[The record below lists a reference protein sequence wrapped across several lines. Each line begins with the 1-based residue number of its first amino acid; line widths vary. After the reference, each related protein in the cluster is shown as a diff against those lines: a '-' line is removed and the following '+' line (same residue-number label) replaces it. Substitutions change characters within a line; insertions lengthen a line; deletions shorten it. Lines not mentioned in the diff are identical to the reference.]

1 MIKKRITAIL
11 AAAIIAVGASVP
23 AFADEDFNTA
33 ENDAQ
38 VLLTAQEAQADT
50 ALDIISDDSAAVA
63 LSDNYDTAAINETDE
78 TEDDDSDKAP
88 VATRDIIIAVC
99 ISVVVGIIIGFI
111 GSGIMK
117 SKLTS
122 VRYQSGAADYIV
134 PDSFKLNDS
143 RDVYL
148 YSTVTKTER
157 QTDKDRSC
165 NKATDIKKH
174 NMPCSRRRK
183 PSVRLYGIFLSEM
196 PNNCLNGWF
205 NFALQA
211 LDKRRG

>member
-1 MIKKRITAIL
+1 MKKRITAIL
-11 AAAIIAVGASVP
+11 AAAVIAVGASIP
-23 AFADEDFNTA
+23 AFADSDFYTA
-33 ENDAQ
+33 ENDAP
-38 VLLTAQEAQADT
+38 VLLTAQEAQADI
-50 ALDIISDDSAAVA
+50 ALDIISDDSATVT
-63 LSDNYDTAAINETDE
+63 LSDNYDTAAINETGD

-122 VRYQSGAADYIV
+122 VRYQSGAADYVV

-143 RDVYL
+143 RDIYL

-157 QTDKDRSC
+157 STDD
-165 NKATDIKKH
+165 NKH
-174 NMPCSRRRK
+174 
-183 PSVRLYGIFLSEM
+183 
-196 PNNCLNGWF
+196 
-205 NFALQA
+205 
-211 LDKRRG
+211 

>member
-1 MIKKRITAIL
+1 MKKRITAIL
-11 AAAIIAVGASVP
+11 AAAIIAVGASIP
-23 AFADEDFNTA
+23 AFADSDFYIA
-33 ENDAQ
+33 ENDAP

-63 LSDNYDTAAINETDE
+63 LSDNYDTAAINETGD

-99 ISVVVGIIIGFI
+99 ISVVIGIIIGFI

-122 VRYQSGAADYIV
+122 VRYQSGAADYVV

-143 RDVYL
+143 RDIYL

-157 QTDKDRSC
+157 STDD
-165 NKATDIKKH
+165 NKH
-174 NMPCSRRRK
+174 
-183 PSVRLYGIFLSEM
+183 
-196 PNNCLNGWF
+196 
-205 NFALQA
+205 
-211 LDKRRG
+211 

>member
-1 MIKKRITAIL
+1 MKKRITAIL

-23 AFADEDFNTA
+23 AFADSDFYTA
-33 ENDAQ
+33 GNDAP

-50 ALDIISDDSAAVA
+50 ALDTLDAISDDSAAVV
-63 LSDNYDTAAINETDE
+63 LSDNYDTAAINETGD

-88 VATRDIIIAVC
+88 IATRDIIIAVC
-99 ISVVVGIIIGFI
+99 ISVGIIIGFI

-117 SKLTS
+117 SKLKS
-122 VRYQSGAADYIV
+122 VSYQSGAADYVV

-157 QTDKDRSC
+157 QTDKDR
-165 NKATDIKKH
+165 
-174 NMPCSRRRK
+174 
-183 PSVRLYGIFLSEM
+183 
-196 PNNCLNGWF
+196 
-205 NFALQA
+205 
-211 LDKRRG
+211 

>member
-50 ALDIISDDSAAVA
+50 ALDTLDIISDDSAAVA
-63 LSDNYDTAAINETDE
+63 LSDNYDTAAINETGD
-78 TEDDDSDKAP
+78 TDSDDSDKAP

-122 VRYQSGAADYIV
+122 VRYQSGAADYMV

-157 QTDKDRSC
+157 QTDKDR
-165 NKATDIKKH
+165 
-174 NMPCSRRRK
+174 
-183 PSVRLYGIFLSEM
+183 
-196 PNNCLNGWF
+196 
-205 NFALQA
+205 
-211 LDKRRG
+211 

>member
-1 MIKKRITAIL
+1 MMKKRITAII
-11 AAAIIAVGASVP
+11 ASAIIAVGASVP
-23 AFADEDFNTA
+23 AFADSDFNIA
-33 ENDAQ
+33 GNDAQ

-50 ALDIISDDSAAVA
+50 ALDTLDTISDDSAAVV
-63 LSDNYDTAAINETDE
+63 LSDNYDTAAINETGE

-88 VATRDIIIAVC
+88 VANRDIIIAVC

-122 VRYQSGAADYIV
+122 VRYQSGAADYMV

-157 QTDKDRSC
+157 QTDKDR
-165 NKATDIKKH
+165 
-174 NMPCSRRRK
+174 
-183 PSVRLYGIFLSEM
+183 
-196 PNNCLNGWF
+196 
-205 NFALQA
+205 
-211 LDKRRG
+211 

>member
-1 MIKKRITAIL
+1 MMKKRITAIL
-11 AAAIIAVGASVP
+11 AAAVIAVGVSVP
-23 AFADEDFNTA
+23 AFADSDFYTA
-33 ENDAQ
+33 GNDAP

-50 ALDIISDDSAAVA
+50 ALDTLDTISDDSAAVV
-63 LSDNYDTAAINETDE
+63 LSDNYDTAAINETGE
-78 TEDDDSDKAP
+78 TEGDDSDKSP

-122 VRYQSGAADYIV
+122 VRYQSGAADYMV

-157 QTDKDRSC
+157 QTDKDR
-165 NKATDIKKH
+165 
-174 NMPCSRRRK
+174 
-183 PSVRLYGIFLSEM
+183 
-196 PNNCLNGWF
+196 
-205 NFALQA
+205 
-211 LDKRRG
+211 

>member
-1 MIKKRITAIL
+1 MKKRITAIL

-23 AFADEDFNTA
+23 AFADSDFNTA
-33 ENDAQ
+33 RNDAP
-38 VLLTAQEAQADT
+38 VLLTAQEAHADT
-50 ALDIISDDSAAVA
+50 ALDTLDAISDDSAAVV
-63 LSDNYDTAAINETDE
+63 LSDNYDTAAINETGE

-122 VRYQSGAADYIV
+122 VRYQSGAADYVV

-157 QTDKDRSC
+157 QTDKDR
-165 NKATDIKKH
+165 
-174 NMPCSRRRK
+174 
-183 PSVRLYGIFLSEM
+183 
-196 PNNCLNGWF
+196 
-205 NFALQA
+205 
-211 LDKRRG
+211 

>member
-23 AFADEDFNTA
+23 AFADSDFYTA
-33 ENDAQ
+33 GNDAQ

-63 LSDNYDTAAINETDE
+63 LSDNYDTAAINETGD
-78 TEDDDSDKAP
+78 TESDDSDEAP
-88 VATRDIIIAVC
+88 VSTRDIVIAVC
-99 ISVVVGIIIGFI
+99 ISVVIGIIIGFI

-117 SKLTS
+117 SKLKS
-122 VRYQSGAADYIV
+122 VSYQSGAADYVV

-143 RDVYL
+143 RDIYL

-157 QTDKDRSC
+157 ATND
-165 NKATDIKKH
+165 NK
-174 NMPCSRRRK
+174 N
-183 PSVRLYGIFLSEM
+183 
-196 PNNCLNGWF
+196 
-205 NFALQA
+205 
-211 LDKRRG
+211 

>member
-1 MIKKRITAIL
+1 MKKRITAIL

-23 AFADEDFNTA
+23 AFADSDFNTA
-33 ENDAQ
+33 GNDAP
-38 VLLTAQEAQADT
+38 VLLTAQEADT
-50 ALDIISDDSAAVA
+50 ALDTLDAISDDSAAVV
-63 LSDNYDTAAINETDE
+63 LSDNYDTAAINETGD

-88 VATRDIIIAVC
+88 IATRDIIIAVC

-117 SKLTS
+117 SKLKS
-122 VRYQSGAADYIV
+122 VSYQSGAADYMV

-157 QTDKDRSC
+157 QTDKDR
-165 NKATDIKKH
+165 
-174 NMPCSRRRK
+174 
-183 PSVRLYGIFLSEM
+183 
-196 PNNCLNGWF
+196 
-205 NFALQA
+205 
-211 LDKRRG
+211 

>member
-1 MIKKRITAIL
+1 MKKRITAIL

-23 AFADEDFNTA
+23 AFADSDFNTA
-33 ENDAQ
+33 GNDAP

-50 ALDIISDDSAAVA
+50 ALDTLDAISDDSAAVV
-63 LSDNYDTAAINETDE
+63 LSDNYDTAAINETGD

-88 VATRDIIIAVC
+88 IATRDIIIAVC

-111 GSGIMK
+111 GSGLMK
-117 SKLTS
+117 SKPN
-122 VRYQSGAADYIV
+122 QSGAADYMV

-157 QTDKDRSC
+157 QTDKDR
-165 NKATDIKKH
+165 
-174 NMPCSRRRK
+174 
-183 PSVRLYGIFLSEM
+183 
-196 PNNCLNGWF
+196 
-205 NFALQA
+205 
-211 LDKRRG
+211 

>member
-23 AFADEDFNTA
+23 TFADSDFNTA
-33 ENDAQ
+33 GNDAP

-50 ALDIISDDSAAVA
+50 ALDTIDIISDDSAAVA
-63 LSDNYDTAAINETDE
+63 LSDNYDTAAINETGD
-78 TEDDDSDKAP
+78 TESDDSDEAP
-88 VATRDIIIAVC
+88 VSTRDIVIAVC
-99 ISVVVGIIIGFI
+99 ISVVIGIIIGFI

-117 SKLTS
+117 SKLKS
-122 VRYQSGAADYIV
+122 VSYQSGAADYVV

-157 QTDKDRSC
+157 QTDKDR
-165 NKATDIKKH
+165 
-174 NMPCSRRRK
+174 
-183 PSVRLYGIFLSEM
+183 
-196 PNNCLNGWF
+196 
-205 NFALQA
+205 
-211 LDKRRG
+211 

>member
-33 ENDAQ
+33 GNDAP

-50 ALDIISDDSAAVA
+50 ALDTIDTISDDSAAVA
-63 LSDNYDTAAINETDE
+63 LSDNYDTAAINETGD
-78 TEDDDSDKAP
+78 TESDDSDEAP
-88 VATRDIIIAVC
+88 VSTRDIVIAVC
-99 ISVVVGIIIGFI
+99 ISVVIGIIIGFI

-117 SKLTS
+117 SKLKS
-122 VRYQSGAADYIV
+122 VSYQSGAADYVV

-157 QTDKDRSC
+157 QTDKDR
-165 NKATDIKKH
+165 
-174 NMPCSRRRK
+174 
-183 PSVRLYGIFLSEM
+183 
-196 PNNCLNGWF
+196 
-205 NFALQA
+205 
-211 LDKRRG
+211 

>member
-33 ENDAQ
+33 ENDAP
-38 VLLTAQEAQADT
+38 VLLTAQEVQADT
-50 ALDIISDDSAAVA
+50 ALDTIDTISDDSAAVA
-63 LSDNYDTAAINETDE
+63 LSDNYDTAAINETGE

-157 QTDKDRSC
+157 QTDKDR
-165 NKATDIKKH
+165 
-174 NMPCSRRRK
+174 
-183 PSVRLYGIFLSEM
+183 
-196 PNNCLNGWF
+196 
-205 NFALQA
+205 
-211 LDKRRG
+211 

>member
-1 MIKKRITAIL
+1 MKKRITAIL
-11 AAAIIAVGASVP
+11 AAAVIAVGASIP
-23 AFADEDFNTA
+23 AFADSDFYTA
-33 ENDAQ
+33 ENDAP

-50 ALDIISDDSAAVA
+50 ALDIISDDSATVT
-63 LSDNYDTAAINETDE
+63 LSDNYDTAAINETGD

-122 VRYQSGAADYIV
+122 VRYQSGAADYVV

-143 RDVYL
+143 RDIYL

-157 QTDKDRSC
+157 STDD
-165 NKATDIKKH
+165 NKH
-174 NMPCSRRRK
+174 
-183 PSVRLYGIFLSEM
+183 
-196 PNNCLNGWF
+196 
-205 NFALQA
+205 
-211 LDKRRG
+211 

>member
-1 MIKKRITAIL
+1 MKKRITAIL

-23 AFADEDFNTA
+23 AFADSDFNTA
-33 ENDAQ
+33 ENDAP
-38 VLLTAQEAQADT
+38 VLLTVQEAQADT
-50 ALDIISDDSAAVA
+50 ALDTLDTISDGSAAVV
-63 LSDNYDTAAINETDE
+63 LSDNYDTAAINETGD

-88 VATRDIIIAVC
+88 IATRDIIIAVC

-122 VRYQSGAADYIV
+122 VRYQSGAADYVV

-157 QTDKDRSC
+157 QTDKDR
-165 NKATDIKKH
+165 
-174 NMPCSRRRK
+174 
-183 PSVRLYGIFLSEM
+183 
-196 PNNCLNGWF
+196 
-205 NFALQA
+205 
-211 LDKRRG
+211 

>member
-1 MIKKRITAIL
+1 MKKRITAIL
-11 AAAIIAVGASVP
+11 AAAVIAVGASVP
-23 AFADEDFNTA
+23 AFADSDFYTA
-33 ENDAQ
+33 GNDAQ

-50 ALDIISDDSAAVA
+50 ALDTLDTISDDSAAVV
-63 LSDNYDTAAINETDE
+63 LSDNYDTAAINETGE
-78 TEDDDSDKAP
+78 TEGDDSDKAP

-122 VRYQSGAADYIV
+122 VRYQSGAAADYMV

-157 QTDKDRSC
+157 QTDKDR
-165 NKATDIKKH
+165 
-174 NMPCSRRRK
+174 
-183 PSVRLYGIFLSEM
+183 
-196 PNNCLNGWF
+196 
-205 NFALQA
+205 
-211 LDKRRG
+211 

>member
-1 MIKKRITAIL
+1 MKKRITAIL

-23 AFADEDFNTA
+23 AFADSVFYTA
-33 ENDAQ
+33 GNDAQ

-50 ALDIISDDSAAVA
+50 ALDTLDIISDGSAAVA
-63 LSDNYDTAAINETDE
+63 LSDNYDTAAINETGD

-88 VATRDIIIAVC
+88 ISTRDIIIAVC

-122 VRYQSGAADYIV
+122 VRYQSGAADYVV

-157 QTDKDRSC
+157 QTDKDR
-165 NKATDIKKH
+165 
-174 NMPCSRRRK
+174 
-183 PSVRLYGIFLSEM
+183 
-196 PNNCLNGWF
+196 
-205 NFALQA
+205 
-211 LDKRRG
+211 

>member
-1 MIKKRITAIL
+1 MMKKRITAIL
-11 AAAIIAVGASVP
+11 AAAVIAVGASIP
-23 AFADEDFNTA
+23 AFADSDFYTA
-33 ENDAQ
+33 ENDAP

-50 ALDIISDDSAAVA
+50 AFDIISDDSATVT
-63 LSDNYDTAAINETDE
+63 LSDNYDTAAINETGD

-122 VRYQSGAADYIV
+122 VRYQSGAADYVV

-143 RDVYL
+143 RDIYL

-157 QTDKDRSC
+157 STDD
-165 NKATDIKKH
+165 NKH
-174 NMPCSRRRK
+174 
-183 PSVRLYGIFLSEM
+183 
-196 PNNCLNGWF
+196 
-205 NFALQA
+205 
-211 LDKRRG
+211 

>member
-33 ENDAQ
+33 GNDAQ

-63 LSDNYDTAAINETDE
+63 LSDNYDTAAINETGE
-78 TEDDDSDKAP
+78 TDSDDSDDSDKAP

-143 RDVYL
+143 RDIYL

-157 QTDKDRSC
+157 QTDKDR
-165 NKATDIKKH
+165 
-174 NMPCSRRRK
+174 
-183 PSVRLYGIFLSEM
+183 
-196 PNNCLNGWF
+196 
-205 NFALQA
+205 
-211 LDKRRG
+211 

>member
-1 MIKKRITAIL
+1 MKKRITAIL
-11 AAAIIAVGASVP
+11 AAAVIAVGASIP
-23 AFADEDFNTA
+23 AFADSDFYTA
-33 ENDAQ
+33 ENDAP

-63 LSDNYDTAAINETDE
+63 LSDNYDTAAINETGD

-99 ISVVVGIIIGFI
+99 ISVVIGIIIGFI

-122 VRYQSGAADYIV
+122 VRYQSGAADYVV

-143 RDVYL
+143 RDIYL

-157 QTDKDRSC
+157 STDD
-165 NKATDIKKH
+165 NKH
-174 NMPCSRRRK
+174 
-183 PSVRLYGIFLSEM
+183 
-196 PNNCLNGWF
+196 
-205 NFALQA
+205 
-211 LDKRRG
+211 

>member
-1 MIKKRITAIL
+1 MKKRITAIL

-23 AFADEDFNTA
+23 AFADDDFNTA
-33 ENDAQ
+33 RNDAQ

-50 ALDIISDDSAAVA
+50 ALDTLDIISDDSAAVV
-63 LSDNYDTAAINETDE
+63 LSDNYDTAAINETGE
-78 TEDDDSDKAP
+78 TDSDDSDKAP

-157 QTDKDRSC
+157 QTDKDR
-165 NKATDIKKH
+165 
-174 NMPCSRRRK
+174 
-183 PSVRLYGIFLSEM
+183 
-196 PNNCLNGWF
+196 
-205 NFALQA
+205 
-211 LDKRRG
+211 

>member
-1 MIKKRITAIL
+1 MKKRITAIL

-23 AFADEDFNTA
+23 AFADSDFNTA
-33 ENDAQ
+33 GNDAP

-50 ALDIISDDSAAVA
+50 ALDIISVT
-63 LSDNYDTAAINETDE
+63 LSDNYDTAAINETGD

-122 VRYQSGAADYIV
+122 VRYQSGAADYVV
-134 PDSFKLNDS
+134 PDSFKLDDS
-143 RDVYL
+143 RDIYL

-157 QTDKDRSC
+157 STDD
-165 NKATDIKKH
+165 NKH
-174 NMPCSRRRK
+174 
-183 PSVRLYGIFLSEM
+183 
-196 PNNCLNGWF
+196 
-205 NFALQA
+205 
-211 LDKRRG
+211 

>member
-1 MIKKRITAIL
+1 MKKRITAIL

-23 AFADEDFNTA
+23 AFADDDFNTA

-38 VLLTAQEAQADT
+38 VLLTAQEAKADNAFDT
-50 ALDIISDDSAAVA
+50 LDIISDDSAAVV
-63 LSDNYDTAAINETDE
+63 LSDNYDTAAINETGD
-78 TEDDDSDKAP
+78 TEGDDSDKAP

-99 ISVVVGIIIGFI
+99 ISVVIGIIIGFI

-157 QTDKDRSC
+157 QTDKDR
-165 NKATDIKKH
+165 
-174 NMPCSRRRK
+174 
-183 PSVRLYGIFLSEM
+183 
-196 PNNCLNGWF
+196 
-205 NFALQA
+205 
-211 LDKRRG
+211 

>member
-23 AFADEDFNTA
+23 AFADEDFYTA
-33 ENDAQ
+33 GNDAP

-50 ALDIISDDSAAVA
+50 ALDTIDIISDDSAAVA
-63 LSDNYDTAAINETDE
+63 LSDNYDTAAINETGD
-78 TEDDDSDKAP
+78 TESDDSDEAP
-88 VATRDIIIAVC
+88 VSTRDIVIAVC
-99 ISVVVGIIIGFI
+99 ISVVIGIIIGFI

-117 SKLTS
+117 SKLKS
-122 VRYQSGAADYIV
+122 VSYQSGAADYVV

-157 QTDKDRSC
+157 QTDKDR
-165 NKATDIKKH
+165 
-174 NMPCSRRRK
+174 
-183 PSVRLYGIFLSEM
+183 
-196 PNNCLNGWF
+196 
-205 NFALQA
+205 
-211 LDKRRG
+211 

>member
-1 MIKKRITAIL
+1 MMKKRITAIL

-23 AFADEDFNTA
+23 AFADSDFYTA
-33 ENDAQ
+33 GNDAQ

-63 LSDNYDTAAINETDE
+63 LSDNYDTAAINETGE
-78 TEDDDSDKAP
+78 TEDDDSDEAP
-88 VATRDIIIAVC
+88 VSTRDIVIAVC
-99 ISVVVGIIIGFI
+99 ISVVIGIIIGFI

-117 SKLTS
+117 SKLKS
-122 VRYQSGAADYIV
+122 VSYQSGAADYVV

-157 QTDKDRSC
+157 ATND
-165 NKATDIKKH
+165 NK
-174 NMPCSRRRK
+174 N
-183 PSVRLYGIFLSEM
+183 
-196 PNNCLNGWF
+196 
-205 NFALQA
+205 
-211 LDKRRG
+211 

>member
-1 MIKKRITAIL
+1 MKKRITAIL

-23 AFADEDFNTA
+23 AFADSDFYTA
-33 ENDAQ
+33 GNDAQ
-38 VLLTAQEAQADT
+38 VLLTAQEAQADA
-50 ALDIISDDSAAVA
+50 ALDTLDTISDDSAAVV
-63 LSDNYDTAAINETDE
+63 LSDNYDTAAINETGE
-78 TEDDDSDKAP
+78 TEGDDSDKAP

-122 VRYQSGAADYIV
+122 VRYQSGAADYMV

-157 QTDKDRSC
+157 QTDKDRLC
-165 NKATDIKKH
+165 NKATDTKKH
-174 NMPCSRRRK
+174 NMPYSRLPKTERQA
-183 PSVRLYGIFLSEM
+183 VRHFFIGNAE
-196 PNNCLNGWF
+196 
-205 NFALQA
+205 
-211 LDKRRG
+211 

>member
-1 MIKKRITAIL
+1 MKKRITAIL
-11 AAAIIAVGASVP
+11 AAAIITVGASVP
-23 AFADEDFNTA
+23 AFADSDFNA
-33 ENDAQ
+33 AGNDAQ

-50 ALDIISDDSAAVA
+50 ALDTLDAISDDSAAVV
-63 LSDNYDTAAINETDE
+63 LSDNYDTAAINETGD

-88 VATRDIIIAVC
+88 IATRDIVIAVC

-117 SKLTS
+117 SKLKS
-122 VRYQSGAADYIV
+122 VSYQSGAADYVV

-157 QTDKDRSC
+157 QTDKDR
-165 NKATDIKKH
+165 
-174 NMPCSRRRK
+174 
-183 PSVRLYGIFLSEM
+183 
-196 PNNCLNGWF
+196 
-205 NFALQA
+205 
-211 LDKRRG
+211 